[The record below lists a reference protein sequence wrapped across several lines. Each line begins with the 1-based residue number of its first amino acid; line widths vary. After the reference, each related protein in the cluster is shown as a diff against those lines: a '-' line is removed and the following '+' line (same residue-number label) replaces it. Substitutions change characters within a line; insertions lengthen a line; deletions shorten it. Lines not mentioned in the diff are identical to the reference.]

1 MKYLWIVTL
10 VMLGLG
16 VALIAA
22 GMAGTLGPIALVAG
36 VLLVWSAIVKV
47 IVLRIWR
54 STLFAPATA
63 QEARALAS
71 DGRRLGRAG

>member
-63 QEARALAS
+63 AEPRPSLAS
-71 DGRRLGRAG
+71 GRRLGRAG